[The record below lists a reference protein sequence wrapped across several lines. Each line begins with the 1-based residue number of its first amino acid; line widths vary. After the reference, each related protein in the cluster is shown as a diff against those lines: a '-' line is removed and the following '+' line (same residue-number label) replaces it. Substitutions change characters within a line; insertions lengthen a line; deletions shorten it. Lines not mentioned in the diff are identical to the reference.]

1 MARKALTPAQLAL
14 AQAVRPALDQLA
26 GPVLVG
32 VSGGADSLALAATVA
47 HLDAGRATAVVVDHQ
62 LQPDSAEHSRAV
74 VDLVRGL
81 GLEARIEAVEVA
93 RDGQGLEAAARAARL
108 GALCR
113 EGLPVLLGHT
123 LDDQA
128 ETVLLALARG
138 SGAASLRGMMPVTP
152 FRGARL
158 VRPLLGL
165 HRDEVRQACHDWGL
179 EPWDDPMNADP
190 SFLRVRVRH
199 ELLPLAADVLGAGV
213 SDALARTAH
222 LARQDNDLLE
232 RLGED
237 AVRDLARGDALDAV
251 GLVHLHPALR
261 GRVLRRWMVARG
273 VRHPSM
279 AHVQAVT
286 ALVEDWR
293 GQRGVDLPGGVT
305 VRRQQG
311 SLVAGPRT
319 AG

>member
-1 MARKALTPAQLAL
+1 MARKALTPAQLAMV
-14 AQAVRPALDQLA
+14 QTVRPALERLH

-32 VSGGADSLALAATVA
+32 VSGGADSLALAAAVA

-62 LQPDSAEHSRAV
+62 LQAGSAEHSQAV
-74 VDLVRGL
+74 VELMCGL
-81 GLEARIEAVEVA
+81 GLDARVELVEVR

-108 GALCR
+108 EALCR

-152 FRGARL
+152 FHGAQL
-158 VRPLLGL
+158 VRPLLEL
-165 HRDEVRQACHDWGL
+165 HRAQVRQACRDWGL

-190 SFLRVRVRH
+190 SFLRVRVRQ
-199 ELLPLAADVLGAGV
+199 ELLPVAADVLGGGV
-213 SDALARTAH
+213 ADALARTAE

-232 RLGED
+232 RLGAD

-251 GLVHLHPALR
+251 GLLHLHPALR
-261 GRVLRRWMVARG
+261 GRVLRRWMVGRG

-279 AHVQAVT
+279 VHVQAVT

-293 GQRGVDLPGGVT
+293 GQQGVDLPGGVT